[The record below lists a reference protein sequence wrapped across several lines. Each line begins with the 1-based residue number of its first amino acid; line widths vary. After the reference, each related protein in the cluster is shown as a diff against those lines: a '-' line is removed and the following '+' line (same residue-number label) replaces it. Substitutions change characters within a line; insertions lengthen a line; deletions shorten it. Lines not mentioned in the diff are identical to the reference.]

1 MMNISL
7 RKLQENLLKHRM
19 RKQSLPALQ
28 TITEDQTAL
37 GHNPRHPP
45 GNAEEQEGTLR
56 PDDNHHHLMWANAL
70 LDRGAANT
78 AFPHGENQHL
88 DCTCA
93 IEPSFSSL

>member
-1 MMNISL
+1 MMMNSSL
-7 RKLQENLLKHRM
+7 RNLQENLLKHLM
-19 RKQSLPALQ
+19 RKHSLPSLQ

-45 GNAEEQEGTLR
+45 GNTEEQEGTLR
-56 PDDNHHHLMWANAL
+56 P
-70 LDRGAANT
+70 DRGAANT